1 VLNGGAACNPQA
13 VKTIQPSNLLRMRTR
28 LFIFSCLAVV
38 SCTNKIYLRRIE
50 SYLNASTVDVKSKYM
65 AKDYRSYFKEKKGN
79 GKDKEAA
86 LRSFSDWDGAMH
98 PDVEIL
104 SYSSNGNTWTVHF
117 NEKNDFAKLIGFPG
131 WKGTSQLTFNSQ
143 KLIKQSIYIP
153 DSTNPPYKPYL
164 KPALEWLRQNMP
176 TQLDEVYKDNK
187 LVQTEESAKKW
198 ISLLKTWREKTK

>member
-1 VLNGGAACNPQA
+1 
-13 VKTIQPSNLLRMRTR
+13 MRTR

-65 AKDYRSYFKEKKGN
+65 AKDYRSYFEEKKGN